1 MKKIS
6 FTLLAFFC
14 LFSAFSQTRSTFE
27 SFSLAPNSYNNGSN
41 QTGGFLNGA
50 AYFTNSYDTAYGGY
64 WSGGFSYSNVK
75 NDTTAGYTNEYA
87 ASPASGVLGSNN
99 YAVAYT
105 GGDLPVIRLQGF
117 APGHPVLGFYVTN
130 STYAY
135 LSMKNGDQF
144 AKKFGGVTGTDPDWF
159 LLTVK
164 AWRNGSVI
172 PDSVNVYL
180 ADLRSSDSTQ
190 DYILKTWKYVDLQGL
205 GNVDS
210 IFFEQTSSDV
220 GTYGMNTPAYFCLDN
235 FMTTDGAAIVN
246 TPVALDDSAITTY
259 LDSVVIPVLANDTV
273 SSFLYRTL
281 TITSGPQVSGA
292 TAYFDAA
299 GNLVYIPVIGLR
311 TTDTLYYSY
320 CDEFNVCSVAR
331 VIITI
336 NGAINAGITET
347 NIASLDLYPNPASSR
362 ITISSQSLIESLSI
376 TDMSGRE
383 VITKNVGQHSAVL
396 DISSLSVGV
405 YTVLTQTTDGV
416 VTRRLIKE

>member
-6 FTLLAFFC
+6 FTLLALSC

-27 SFSLAPNSYNNGSN
+27 SFSLAPNSYYNGSN
-41 QTGGFLNGA
+41 QAGGFLSGA
-50 AYFTNSYDTAYGGY
+50 AYYTNSYDTAYGGY

-75 NDTTAGYTNEYA
+75 NDTTAGFTNEYA
-87 ASPASGVLGSNN
+87 SSPASGAFGSNN
-99 YAVAYT
+99 YTVAYT

-117 APGHPVLGFYVTN
+117 APGHPVYGFYVTN

-144 AKKFGGVTGTDPDWF
+144 AKKFGGASGTDPDWF

-164 AWRNGSVI
+164 GWRNGSVI
-172 PDSVNVYL
+172 ADSVNVYL
-180 ADLRSSDSTQ
+180 ADFRSSDSTQ
-190 DYILKTWKYVDLQGL
+190 DYILKTWKFVDLQSL

-210 IFFEQTSSDV
+210 IFFEQTSSDA

-235 FMTTDGAAIVN
+235 FMTTDGAAVITN
-246 TPVALDDSAITTY
+246 PVALDDSASTIYT
-259 LDSVVIPVLANDTV
+259 DSVIIHVLANDTV
-273 SSFLYRTL
+273 STFLYRTL

-292 TAYFDAA
+292 TAYFDAN

-320 CDEFNVCSVAR
+320 CDEFNVCTVAR
-331 VIITI
+331 VVITI
-336 NGAINAGITET
+336 NGVINAGINET
-347 NIASLDLYPNPASSR
+347 AAATLDLYPNPSASR
-362 ITISSQSLIESLSI
+362 VTVSSTSYIQSLSI
-376 TDMSGRE
+376 MDMSGRE
-383 VITKNVGQHSAVL
+383 VLAKNIGQHFAAL
-396 DISSLSVGV
+396 DISSLSAGV

-416 VTRRLIKE
+416 VTKRLVKE